1 MDLWAMALAERICWS
16 VMLTSKHIGFH
27 VSCFM
32 QILKNFPFLQYNFD
46 TVSPLTFSQQWYI
59 RDRVVSWTSHCYTVG
74 HSILFQDWK
83 GTVLESTIKLF
94 WTQMLVKKSTHLLHA
109 ASEVLGCWKRNY
121 QQRIDTS
128 IGKSQVIEF

>member
-1 MDLWAMALAERICWS
+1 MNLSAMTLPESICWS

-94 WTQMLVKKSTHLLHA
+94 WTQMLVKKSTHLLQA
-109 ASEVLGCWKRNY
+109 AWAVGKEVISRELIQALASHR
-121 QQRIDTS
+121 
-128 IGKSQVIEF
+128 